1 MFVPLF
7 ASLYNG
13 IGINSSLKI
22 EKGIQV
28 EKVVRFLP
36 ICSFMIRAGFIFIRC
51 LVTTSV
57 EQARWALILCIE
69 IVKLSLSQKDYYVLL
84 RLPFREYQCGFFQ
97 KIPHEILVFSS
108 KIPMIQVIRPFLIYA
123 VVIDLHFIIVQDH
136 FLHE

>member
-1 MFVPLF
+1 MSFFNDVSHIVVRFITSIGNVNSWNGRLISIDHCNKSTMFVPLF
-7 ASLYNG
+7 TALYNG

-22 EKGIQV
+22 VKGIQV

-69 IVKLSLSQKDYYVLL
+69 TVKLSLSQKDYYVLL
-84 RLPFREYQCGFFQ
+84 RFPF
-97 KIPHEILVFSS
+97 
-108 KIPMIQVIRPFLIYA
+108 
-123 VVIDLHFIIVQDH
+123 
-136 FLHE
+136 